1 MDVFGIV
8 GAGLMGR
15 DIAQHIV
22 WCGYRVILHDVDAA
36 VLSSSYDTIA
46 TRFARYEREQKL
58 GDRKVAEMLSRIET
72 QKKISGL
79 SRAKFVIECVTEDLE
94 IKRNVFRRLDE
105 VCTPGVILASN
116 TSSKSITAIAAATRR
131 PESVIG
137 VHFMNPVRVMRLVE
151 IVCGLATTRETF
163 ETAKEVVKK
172 LGKEFVESNDSPGF
186 LLNRI
191 LIPMINEA
199 VYALYEGAGSAEAID
214 KVMKLGM
221 NHPMG
226 ALELADLIGL
236 DVVLAVIEELFRGFG
251 DSKYRPCPLLKKYVA
266 AGYLGR
272 KSGRGFYT
280 Y

>member
-1 MDVFGIV
+1 MERFGIV
-8 GAGLMGR
+8 GAGIMGQEL
-15 DIAQHIV
+15 AQYISELG
-22 WCGYRVILHDVDAA
+22 CSVILYDSIDAQRTHAIEKIHDRM
-36 VLSSSYDTIA
+36 
-46 TRFARYEREQKL
+46 TRHEREGKL
-58 GDRKVAEMLSRIET
+58 SPDKARESMELITVAPSID
-72 QKKISGL
+72 GL
-79 SRAKFVIECVTEDLE
+79 GEADFIIECVTEDLE
-94 IKRNVFRRLDE
+94 IKRQVFTSLDRICRPE
-105 VCTPGVILASN
+105 VILASN
-116 TSSKSITAIAAATRR
+116 TSSISITAIAAATKR

-163 ETAKEVVKK
+163 ATAKQVVKK
-172 LGKEFVESNDSPGF
+172 LGKEYVESRDYPGF

-191 LIPMINEA
+191 LVPMINEA
-199 VYALYEGAGSAEAID
+199 IFALYEDAGTVEAID

-226 ALELADLIGL
+226 ALGLADLIGL
-236 DVVLAVIEELFRGFG
+236 DIVLAVMEELYRGFG
-251 DSKYRPCPLLKKYVA
+251 DPKYRPCPLLKNYVA